1 MKKVPQ
7 IQLEN
12 IETSCCGMAGAF
24 GYAQETYL
32 ISKEMAEKD
41 LLPQIRQA
49 EENTILIADGTS
61 CRSQIVDLANKNAV
75 HVARLLDK
83 QLTEN

>member
-1 MKKVPQ
+1 MWIDLIGFMAAFLSTAAFVPQ
-7 IQLEN
+7 
-12 IETSCCGMAGAF
+12 A
-24 GYAQETYL
+24 YK

-75 HVARLLDK
+75 HVACLLDK

>member
-1 MKKVPQ
+1 M
-7 IQLEN
+7 IEGLEVET
-12 IETSCCGMAGAF
+12 IETGCCGMAGAF
-24 GYAQETYL
+24 GYSKETYK

-61 CRSQIVDLANKNAV
+61 CRSQIEDLANKNAV

>member
-1 MKKVPQ
+1 M
-7 IQLEN
+7 IEGLEVKT

-24 GYAQETYL
+24 GYAKDTYK
-32 ISKEMAEKD
+32 ISKEMADKD

-49 EENTILIADGTS
+49 EENTILIADGIS

-75 HVARLLDK
+75 HLARLLDK

>member
-1 MKKVPQ
+1 M
-7 IQLEN
+7 IEGLEVEA

-24 GYAQETYL
+24 GYSKETYK
-32 ISKEMAEKD
+32 ISQEMAEKD

-49 EENTILIADGTS
+49 EKGAILIADGTS
-61 CRSQIVDLANKNAV
+61 CRSQIADGTDKHAI

-83 QLTEN
+83 QLTEH

>member
-1 MKKVPQ
+1 
-7 IQLEN
+7 
-12 IETSCCGMAGAF
+12 MAGAF
-24 GYAQETYL
+24 GYSKETYK
-32 ISKEMAEKD
+32 ISIEMAEKD

-61 CRSQIVDLANKNAV
+61 CRSQIVDGTDENAI